1 MSSKVF
7 TPPQPS
13 PCKGEGVRKKFDND
27 LDLLY
32 QLSTVN
38 CQLST
43 ANYQLST
50 VNYQLSTVNCQQSFQ
65 LRKQRLGLRP
75 PLGVFP

>member
-13 PCKGEGVRKKFDND
+13 PCKGEGVREKFDND

-43 ANYQLST
+43 
-50 VNYQLSTVNCQQSFQ
+50 VNYQLSTVNKASS
-65 LRKQRLGLRP
+65 
-75 PLGVFP
+75 